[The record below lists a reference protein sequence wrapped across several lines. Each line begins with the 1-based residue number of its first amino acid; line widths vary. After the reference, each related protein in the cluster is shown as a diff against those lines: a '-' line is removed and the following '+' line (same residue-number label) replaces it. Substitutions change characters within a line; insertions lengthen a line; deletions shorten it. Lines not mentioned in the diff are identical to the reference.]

1 MLGLFAKV
9 QYVWED
15 SIDFYQRAKVLL
27 FQIPSVIFP
36 KSFIFSASVFDP
48 TKPSCQLCNRLCERI
63 QLYKKKRVCENAFG
77 KFQSVLCT
85 TSWPLVGNE
94 GCFIPNIPK

>member
-27 FQIPSVIFP
+27 FQIPSVIFRQVFLIP
-36 KSFIFSASVFDP
+36 PNPHASYVIRFVRKDP
-48 TKPSCQLCNRLCERI
+48 TIL
-63 QLYKKKRVCENAFG
+63 KKKRCV
-77 KFQSVLCT
+77 
-85 TSWPLVGNE
+85 
-94 GCFIPNIPK
+94 